1 MEYFAG
7 IDLHSSNSYIAII
20 DNENRRVFKKKVKND
35 LQNILQVLEPYR
47 KQIKGIVVESTYNWY
62 WLVDGLMEKSYK
74 VHLANPS
81 AIKQYEG
88 LKHSDDVTDA
98 FHLANLLRLGILPE
112 GYIYP
117 KEERPVRDLLRKR
130 LQLVQQRT
138 ALILS
143 FENLL
148 TRNLGTRINVD
159 EINKLTEEDVEDIFQ
174 QEYLILSGKASIAT
188 INFLGTR
195 IQQIEKAVHKA
206 AKLRREYKLLMT
218 VPGIGKILALTIM
231 YEAGPMERFAKV
243 GNYTSY
249 CRCVGSERIS
259 NGKKKGK
266 GNRKNGNKHLSRAY
280 VEAAHYAIRHYEYVK
295 RYHQR
300 KMAKTSNVVA
310 RKAIAHKLARACY
323 YIIRDQKAFDPGK
336 LFVQKIDAAVNL
348 SYGWD
353 NHTT

>member
-1 MEYFAG
+1 MEHFVG

-20 DNENRRVFKKKVKND
+20 DDENRRVFKKKVKND
-35 LQNILQVLEPYR
+35 LENVVQVLEPHR

-62 WLVDGLMEKSYK
+62 WLVDGLMDTGYK

-148 TRNLGTRINVD
+148 TRNLGTRINVN
-159 EINKLTEEDVEDIFQ
+159 EVNKLTEEDVEDIFQ
-174 QEYLILSGKASIAT
+174 QEYLVLSGKASIAT

-195 IQQIEKAVHKA
+195 IQQIEKAVQKV

-218 VPGIGKILALTIM
+218 VSGIGKILALTIM
-231 YEAGPMERFAKV
+231 YEAGPIERFAKV
-243 GNYTSY
+243 GNYASY
-249 CRCVGSERIS
+249 CRCVGSKRIS
-259 NGKKKGK
+259 NGKQKGK

-280 VEAAHYAIRHYEYVK
+280 VEAAHHARWNYEYVD
-295 RYHQR
+295 RYYQR
-300 KMAKTSNVVA
+300 KMAKTNNVVA
-310 RKAIAHKLARACY
+310 IKAIAHKLARACY
-323 YIIRDQKAFDPGK
+323 YIIRDQKEFDPGK
-336 LFVQKIDAAVNL
+336 LFV
-348 SYGWD
+348 
-353 NHTT
+353 

>member
-1 MEYFAG
+1 MDHYVG
-7 IDLHSSNSYIAII
+7 IDLHSTNSYIAII
-20 DNENRRVFKKKVKND
+20 DNDNRRVFKKKTKNE
-35 LQNILQVLEPYR
+35 LILVAQALKPYQE
-47 KQIKGIVVESTYNWY
+47 QIKGVVVESTYNWY
-62 WLVDGLMEKSYK
+62 WLVDGLIEEGYK
-74 VHLANPS
+74 LHLANPS

-148 TRNLGTRINVD
+148 TRNLGTRINVN
-159 EINKLTEEDVEDIFQ
+159 EINKLTEEDVEGIFQ
-174 QEYLILSGKASIAT
+174 QEQLKLSGKASIAT

-195 IQQIEKAVHKA
+195 IQPIEKAVHKV
-206 AKLRREYKLLMT
+206 AKLKSEYKLLMT

-231 YEAGPMERFAKV
+231 YEAGPIERFAKV
-243 GNYTSY
+243 GNYASY
-249 CRCVGSERIS
+249 CRCVGSKRIS
-259 NGKKKGK
+259 NDKVKGT
-266 GNRKNGNKHLSRAY
+266 GNRKNGNKYLSRAY
-280 VEAAHYAIRHYEYVK
+280 VEAAHNALWHYDYVK
-295 RYHQR
+295 RYYQK
-300 KMAKTSNVVA
+300 KMARTKIVVA

-323 YIIRDQKAFDPGK
+323 YIMRDQKRFDPSRV
-336 LFVQKIDAAVNL
+336 FV
-348 SYGWD
+348 
-353 NHTT
+353 

>member
-1 MEYFAG
+1 MEHFVG
-7 IDLHSSNSYIAII
+7 IDLHSTNSYIAII
-20 DNENRRVFKKKVKND
+20 DNDNKRVFKKKVKNE
-35 LQNILQVLEPYR
+35 LQNVLHVVEPYR

-62 WLVDGLMEKSYK
+62 WLVDGLMDMGYK
-74 VHLANPS
+74 VHLANPT

-117 KEERPVRDLLRKR
+117 QEERPVRDLLRKR

-148 TRNLGTRINVD
+148 TRNLGTRINVN
-159 EINKLTEEDVEDIFQ
+159 EINKLREEDVEDIFQ
-174 QEYLILSGKASIAT
+174 QEYLVLSGKASIAT

-195 IQQIEKAVHKA
+195 IQQIEKVLHKC
-206 AKLRREYKLLMT
+206 AKLKGEYKKLMT
-218 VPGIGKILALTIM
+218 VPGIWKILALTIM
-231 YEAGPMERFAKV
+231 YETGPIKRFAKV
-243 GNYTSY
+243 GNYASY

-259 NGKKKGK
+259 NGKLKGK

-280 VEAAHYAIRHYEYVK
+280 VEAAHHARWNYEYVD
-295 RYHQR
+295 RYYQR
-300 KMAKTSNVVA
+300 KMAKTNNVVA
-310 RKAIAHKLARACY
+310 IKAIAHKLARACY
-323 YIIRDQKAFDPGK
+323 YIIRDQKVFDSGK
-336 LFVQKIDAAVNL
+336 LFV
-348 SYGWD
+348 
-353 NHTT
+353 